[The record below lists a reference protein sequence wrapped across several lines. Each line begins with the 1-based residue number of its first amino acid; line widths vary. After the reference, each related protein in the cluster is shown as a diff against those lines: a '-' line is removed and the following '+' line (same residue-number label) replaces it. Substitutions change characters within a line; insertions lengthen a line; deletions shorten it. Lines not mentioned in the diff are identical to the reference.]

1 METNTYKDIVEL
13 PSKGCFAFATAT
25 NEAGE
30 KVVLKWLKDKFKDKR
45 QHVACLKREFSV
57 GQKLDN
63 PHIVK
68 YFKLFE
74 DAQRGWTIEREYVEG
89 RSLADYIAERH
100 PSSECVVILRQI
112 AEALGYMHDHN
123 IIYRNLTPSNVF
135 ITAQGD
141 QVKLVDVRSL
151 QADNLAVPS
160 TSIKYMAP
168 ELRDGTMTVDG
179 RSDIYSLGIL
189 MKDMG
194 MDLEYSDVIEHCTRY
209 GRSERFLDTEEYLDA
224 LDGGGSYHHHSR
236 SSEGGGR
243 PIFDLKKVLI
253 AVIILVVVIGGA
265 IAVKSMIDHGTFT
278 SNSDTKDTVSM
289 QKVEAPEKKA
299 APAPKPAANDFETQ
313 ISQQVKTGVD
323 AIFQP
328 FFDWKNEG
336 GTDQQIQKAM
346 PKLNK
351 KIKAFYLDLSS
362 KQVNLSDSDRQVMD
376 KVFGDYVNQK
386 KAELTAPAQ

>member
-1 METNTYKDIVEL
+1 MDTNTYKDVVEL

-30 KVVLKWLKDKFKDKR
+30 KVVLKWLKDQFKDKR

-74 DAQRGWTIEREYVEG
+74 DEQKGWTIEREYVEG

-100 PSSECVVILRQI
+100 PSGECVVILRQI

-135 ITAQGD
+135 VTAQGD

-151 QADNLAVPS
+151 QADNLAVPYA
-160 TSIKYMAP
+160 SIKYLAP

-209 GRSERFLDTEEYLDA
+209 GRSERFLDTEEFMNA
-224 LDGGGSYHHHSR
+224 LDGGGSYRRR
-236 SSEGGGR
+236 SSEGGGH
-243 PIFDLKKVLI
+243 PVFDLKKVLI
-253 AVIILVVVIGGA
+253 AVIILLVVIGGA
-265 IAVKSMIDHGTFT
+265 IAVKSMIDHGTF
-278 SNSDTKDTVSM
+278 NNNNDTADTVAL
-289 QKVEAPEKKA
+289 QKTEAPEKKTE
-299 APAPKPAANDFETQ
+299 PAQKAETNDFANQ
-313 ISQQVKTGVD
+313 IGQQVKTGLD

-336 GTDQQIQKAM
+336 GTDRQIRKAM

-362 KQVNLSDSDRQVMD
+362 KQVNLTDSNRQVMD
-376 KVFGDYVNQK
+376 KIFGDYVNQK
-386 KAELTAPAQ
+386 KAELVAPAQ